1 MLTDSTWTP
10 AQDVALAD
18 LLHAWHRMDDL
29 RRTSDF
35 AARSQAL
42 LELEQARRAFRA
54 SSPRPVLA
62 A

>member
-18 LLHAWHRMDDL
+18 LLRAWHRMDDL